1 MQKLEHKEASLG
13 IVNMHFM
20 KVIPSLRRI
29 HKEATNSHNLGA
41 LK

>member
-1 MQKLEHKEASLG
+1 MQKLERKEASLG
-13 IVNMHFM
+13 IVNLQLM
-20 KVIPSLRRI
+20 KVIPSLKRI